1 MLTFGPSSFKHLE
14 LHRVDFMFF
23 CMRWI
28 ICLMTRELP
37 LCALLQLWDQY
48 LASDNLYLTH
58 IYVCA
63 AMLITFRTQL
73 LEFAFGE
80 MLMLLQSLPSQLW
93 DAEEKQLFDPS
104 YHLKK
109 VFKLAGIIYQVRSC
123 LWCLQ
128 LSLFFL
134 N

>member
-1 MLTFGPSSFKHLE
+1 
-14 LHRVDFMFF
+14 MFF
-23 CMRWI
+23 CMRWV

-63 AMLITFRTQL
+63 AMLITFRGQL
-73 LEFAFGE
+73 LELGFGE

-93 DAEEKQLFDPS
+93 DAEENQLFDPS

-109 VFKLAGIIYQVRSC
+109 VFKLAGIIYQVCIPSHIINSARP
-123 LWCLQ
+123 
-128 LSLFFL
+128 FL
-134 N
+134 YSASV

>member
-1 MLTFGPSSFKHLE
+1 
-14 LHRVDFMFF
+14 MFF
-23 CMRWI
+23 CMRWV

-63 AMLITFRTQL
+63 AMLITFRGQL
-73 LEFAFGE
+73 LELGFGE

-93 DAEEKQLFDPS
+93 DAEENQLFDPS

-109 VFKLAGIIYQVRSC
+109 VFKLAGIIYQVLRRSRPISSHAPHAAHSYLC
-123 LWCLQ
+123 
-128 LSLFFL
+128 SPSVGTRAV
-134 N
+134 